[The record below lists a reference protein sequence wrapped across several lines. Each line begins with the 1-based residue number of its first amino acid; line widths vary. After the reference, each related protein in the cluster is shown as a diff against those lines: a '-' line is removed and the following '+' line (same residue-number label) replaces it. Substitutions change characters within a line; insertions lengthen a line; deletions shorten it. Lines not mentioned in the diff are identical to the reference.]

1 MAQEDKSSSAN
12 EEEEYISPLRE
23 AALQMHEMY
32 RELVRAG
39 FTRRQA
45 VTIVA
50 HILSTGVTEGLEE
63 YGHIDDDDGSND

>member
-1 MAQEDKSSSAN
+1 MSSEDKNNGLN
-12 EEEEYISPLRE
+12 EENDISPLRE

-63 YGHIDDDDGSND
+63 YGHVDDDDGRSD

>member
-1 MAQEDKSSSAN
+1 MSK
-12 EEEEYISPLRE
+12 EEQHDGLSEENDISPLRE

-63 YGHIDDDDGSND
+63 YGHIDDDDGSGD